1 MSKRESTV
9 ASLDERVWLAAFGKH
24 PGWNDHLDDI
34 GLETDRLVAVR
45 RSLYVDGIG
54 GVIGAGTWEAMDEA
68 SRDEGFSHSFLWRQ
82 PDGLVV
88 GRMWSSSDGKGR
100 KKYPM
105 IVCAMCRSLPLS
117 FVAGPVLDRLRRLED
132 ECKSVTAASG
142 VISAVDRARG
152 ELRELASHT
161 PAVSGQAFEGEASAS
176 RLASAPVIGGDG
188 QGLCRV
194 MYQMDRDMAAYLNPE
209 TVMGGSRSRTME
221 VRAQHMRVPRVFER
235 ESECWSVWARL
246 FLTRVDQLAPLLL
259 ICRDGRGWLDV
270 IVGEPGSAQLGCLQS
285 TGEAVPLTTDIPFT
299 IDEKTASTVQDL
311 IRRARSGELIEHD
324 PGFIDASSERMAPF
338 LKTAR
343 RSKAQGKPEAGR
355 KQMMLAV
362 AGAAVVLL
370 ICVVLA
376 MSFFGG
382 SGQPKSGGSAG
393 GETGAPSKDDG
404 DPPPAAPTAQAPGP
418 SALPPPAG
426 QSPAVATGLDALPP
440 DERDRVERF
449 RAWCVQMERWYTPF
463 VEALDRAALER
474 DPDLNRA
481 LLARLIEAERAGL
494 EINPFAIA
502 PRRYRSL
509 SALIE
514 NPPAEL
520 GDPSY
525 EARIAGANAHI
536 DAVRGSIGP
545 SWGGHAAL
553 AATLDGLERSG
564 RQPHAELVSIRAAL
578 TGEDGAAAAR
588 AAAALVPIRG
598 LLERI
603 AGGLGLRHDS
613 IPAIRAAGAVEQAA
627 WFEGIPVAPA
637 PEMDL
642 GTWLESTARQSES
655 TGALGAIAAR
665 AARDDLP
672 SVDPALL
679 AAALTGVRGEDP
691 ERDLRAWLA
700 AVSDP
705 ALRLLDPTEDPRRA
719 LAGGAGL
726 DGLEDRLSALAEGDE
741 RETRAIS
748 ARAARWREDLSGL
761 LGLAWSEANR
771 PAIADGVSAL
781 LSERSEI
788 LGAVDGL
795 ERARRLKGESYLA
808 EIRGKRS
815 ASTTG
820 SAALDEVWRSARDVM
835 IGAYERDRD
844 LVALSRAVDAA
855 LAALEGVE
863 SAMPPVEVE
872 PGAFGTAG
880 ARVAELIVQERE
892 ARLASAARRALSGGS
907 PEEDAA
913 AYAIWSDGVLGA
925 SADAGAL
932 LDALRDWR
940 NPDEAVD
947 GASPRDRLASWS
959 SSWVG
964 QRVGPGELDPALGVL
979 AQRVLPGDRAALA
992 AILTDASVEA
1002 PVLHVVWSMLGRANP
1017 RWPLNAAELE
1027 LDAGAIARLR
1037 ARLGTLPAA
1046 RRGEVEPDLSAG
1058 AAARWSAVAASASG
1072 WDEFR
1077 PLALRARSM
1086 GVDAGAIAPELAF
1099 DLWIA
1104 GLTEQVGA
1112 GRPLDG
1118 EQILEA
1124 ASRWLE
1130 AGPGDAEAGAWL
1142 SDLVETLSGRKEKD
1156 IDYRAIGPARAG
1168 WSHEAFD
1175 GGRRLVYS
1183 WIPNGQVVMRLGF
1196 RLVESPAG
1204 AFYLSESEAPAVLL
1218 LSYALEGNQA
1228 GSVLGVLEEDWRAQG
1243 DPRRGPRVWEWRQRG
1258 GGRKILNSRNWT
1270 GDVQGDEREYYAAA
1284 VFDRVGKPE
1293 ETHPLQRI
1301 SPHAAAVLAAL
1312 AGCRL
1317 PTEAEWHSAYE
1328 SIGRPAPGDAFNLR
1342 DSAFESQRVFTEDR
1356 LRTQTRFWPDEG
1368 IFLPEG
1374 SNAPRGASAR
1384 AHAWADGRLWF
1395 EPVEAEGDRPF
1406 RHLVGNVAEFVL
1418 MGTPPPG
1425 LMTDRADGLAAAL
1438 PGIDGAAKGHGVFGV
1453 IGGSALSPPD
1463 LPVDR
1468 AAPVPSGWSRQGY
1481 SDVGFRLAFSP
1492 GLETPLI
1499 VQVGE
1504 ALRSAP
1510 FLRPEVLDPGP

>member
-1 MSKRESTV
+1 MSKRESAV
-9 ASLDERVWLAAFGKH
+9 VSLEERVWLAAFGKH

-34 GLETDRLVAVR
+34 GLETDRLVSVR
-45 RSLYVDGIG
+45 RTLYVDGIG
-54 GVIGAGTWEAMDEA
+54 GLIGAGTWEAMDEA
-68 SRDEGFSHSFLWRQ
+68 SRDEGFAHSFLWRQ

-117 FVAGPVLDRLRRLED
+117 FVAGPVLDRLRRLEE
-132 ECKSVTAASG
+132 ECRSATAASA

-161 PAVSGQAFEGEASAS
+161 PAVSGQALAGEASVS
-176 RLASAPVIGGDG
+176 RLASAPVMGTDG

-209 TVMGGSRSRTME
+209 MVMGGSRSRTME
-221 VRAQHMRVPRVFER
+221 VRAQHMRVPRVFES
-235 ESECWSVWARL
+235 EAECWSVWARL
-246 FLTRVDQLAPLLL
+246 FLTKTDQLAPMLL

-270 IVGEPGSAQLGCLQS
+270 IVGEPGTGQLACLQS
-285 TGEAVPLTTDIPFT
+285 TSEAAPLTTDIPFT
-299 IDEKTASTVQDL
+299 IDDKTAASVQDL
-311 IRRARSGELIEHD
+311 IRRARSGELKEHD
-324 PGFIDASSERMAPF
+324 PGFIDASSERIAPF
-338 LKTAR
+338 LKNAR
-343 RSKAQGKPEAGR
+343 RSKAQSKGDAGK
-355 KQMMLAV
+355 KQMTLAIV
-362 AGAAVVLL
+362 GAAVVLL

-382 SGQPKSGGSAG
+382 SGQPKSGGSAV

-404 DPPPAAPTAQAPGP
+404 EPPPAAPTAQAPGP
-418 SALPPPAG
+418 SAPPSSAGQTSPPA
-426 QSPAVATGLDALPP
+426 PGLASLSP

-449 RAWCVQMERWYTPF
+449 RAWCVQMEGWYTPF
-463 VEALDRAALER
+463 IEAMDRAALAGDRE
-474 DPDLNRA
+474 LNSG
-481 LLARLIEAERAGL
+481 LLARLAEAERAGL
-494 EINPFAIA
+494 ETNPFSIA

-525 EARIAGANAHI
+525 ESKIADATAHI
-536 DAVRGSIGP
+536 DAVRASIGP
-545 SWGGHAAL
+545 SWGAHAAL
-553 AATLDGLERSG
+553 AATLEGLAASG
-564 RQPHAELVSIRAAL
+564 ETPHAELSAIRSGL
-578 TGEDGAAAAR
+578 IGDDGAAAAR
-588 AAAALVPIRG
+588 AAAALAPIRG
-598 LLERI
+598 ELERV
-603 AGGLGLRHDS
+603 AGALARRGESG
-613 IPAIRAAGAVEQAA
+613 PAMLAAGAKEQAA
-627 WFEGIPVAPA
+627 WFEKIRVAPA

-642 GTWLESTARQSES
+642 GTWLETTARRSES
-655 TGALGAIAAR
+655 IGDLGVRAAG
-665 AARDDLP
+665 AARDELP

-726 DGLEDRLSALAEGDE
+726 EGLEERLAALAEGDD
-741 RETRAIS
+741 RESRTIAN
-748 ARAARWREDLSGL
+748 RAARWREDLAGL
-761 LGLAWSEANR
+761 LALAWSEANR

-808 EIRGKRS
+808 ELRGRRTV
-815 ASTTG
+815 STTG
-820 SAALDEVWRSARDVM
+820 SSSLDEVWRSARDVM
-835 IGAYERDRD
+835 IGAYERDQD
-844 LVALSRAVDAA
+844 LVALSRAVDST
-855 LAALEGVE
+855 LATLEAVE
-863 SAMPPVEVE
+863 VSMPPVEID
-872 PGAFGTAG
+872 PGAFAAAG
-880 ARVAELIVQERE
+880 ARVEALIGQERE

-907 PEEDAA
+907 SEEDAA
-913 AYAIWSDGVLGA
+913 AFSTWSDGVRSA
-925 SADAGAL
+925 AADAGAM
-932 LDALRDWR
+932 LRAVRHWR
-940 NPDEAVD
+940 GPDEMAD
-947 GASPRDRLASWS
+947 GASPRDRLAAWSASWIGS
-959 SSWVG
+959 
-964 QRVGPGELDPALGVL
+964 RVAPEELDPALGAL
-979 AQRVLPGDRAALA
+979 SARVLPGDRAALA
-992 AILTDASVEA
+992 AVLSDGSAPA
-1002 PVLHVVWSMLGRANP
+1002 PVVHAAWTGLGSASP
-1017 RWPLNAAELE
+1017 PWPATAAEL
-1027 LDAGAIARLR
+1027 DQDGGAIARLR
-1037 ARLGTLPAA
+1037 AALGTLPEG
-1046 RRGEVEPDLSAG
+1046 RRIEVEQALTAG

-1072 WDEFR
+1072 WDE
-1077 PLALRARSM
+1077 LRALAAPARAM
-1086 GVDAGAIAPELAF
+1086 GVDTGTLGPELGY
-1099 DLWIA
+1099 DLWIIS
-1104 GLTEQVGA
+1104 LMDRVEA

-1118 EQILEA
+1118 EEILAEA
-1124 ASRWLE
+1124 TRWLE
-1130 AGPGDAEAGAWL
+1130 AGPGDTEAGAWL
-1142 SDLVETLSGRKEKD
+1142 SELVETLSGRKEKD
-1156 IDYRAIGPARAG
+1156 IDYRAIGPARVG

-1196 RLVESPAG
+1196 RLVESAAG
-1204 AFYLSESEAPAVLL
+1204 AFYLSESEAPASLL
-1218 LSYALEGNQA
+1218 LSYALEGNQSEA
-1228 GSVLGVLEEDWRAQG
+1228 VLGVLEEDWRAQG
-1243 DPRRGPRVWEWRQRG
+1243 DPRRGPRVWEWGQRRG
-1258 GGRKILNSRNWT
+1258 GRRILNSRNWT
-1270 GDVQGDEREYYAAA
+1270 GDVQGDEREYYAPA
-1284 VFDRVGKPE
+1284 VFERVGKPE
-1293 ETHPLQRI
+1293 ESHPLQRI
-1301 SPHAAAVLAAL
+1301 SPQAAAVLAAL
-1312 AGCRL
+1312 TGCRL
-1317 PTEAEWHSAYE
+1317 PTDAEWVAAYE
-1328 SIGRPAPGDAFNLR
+1328 SIGRPAPSDAFNLR
-1342 DSAFESQRVFTEDR
+1342 DSAFESQRAFTEDR

-1395 EPVEAEGDRPF
+1395 EKGEAEGDRPF

-1425 LMTDRADGLAAAL
+1425 LMTDRVDSPTSALA
-1438 PGIDGAAKGHGVFGV
+1438 GIEGASKGGGVFGV
-1453 IGGSALSPPD
+1453 VGGSALSPPE

-1468 AAPVPSGWSRQGY
+1468 AMPVPSGWPRQGY

-1510 FLRPEVLDPGP
+1510 FLRQVGVPGP